1 LQTEPTNRVLIVLP
15 QPFYEDRGTSIA
27 LGHFLRA
34 LAELRYPVDILCFE
48 PGRDLELPGVR
59 LIRTPN
65 PFGFKHVPIGLSGK
79 KLLLDLFLA
88 RATARQLRRER
99 YLCVHAVEEAA
110 FIAAALRRSH
120 DIFVTYD
127 MQSALPEQLVQ
138 YRGLGGRSMQ
148 AVAHRLEAW
157 LVRNVDL
164 VICSAGL
171 EDRVRSHPASARLHS
186 WRFPAELDPPLA
198 RDVARL
204 RRKLRLPHDAKVV
217 MYMGSFARYQGISV
231 LAEAVP
237 SVLDRVSNAIFLL
250 VGAASEEEAASVTA
264 AIPSHLADRVRVRR
278 RIGRH
283 ETPNY
288 LALADV
294 LMSPR
299 IHGDNLPLKA
309 FDYLITGKPIV
320 ASDIPA
326 HRALFDEGVA
336 LLSPPTAEGFADA
349 ICQVLESGELSS
361 GLESAARAFSE
372 EHLIWER
379 FVERVDEMMRDIALR
394 VGEADNSDSSRFRN

>member
-1 LQTEPTNRVLIVLP
+1 MQTEHSNRVLIVLP

-34 LAELRYPVDILCFE
+34 LAELRYPVDVLCFE

-59 LIRTPN
+59 VIRTPN
-65 PFGFKHVPIGLSGK
+65 PFGFRDVPIGLSGK
-79 KLLLDLFLA
+79 KLFLDLFLA
-88 RATARQLRRER
+88 RALARQLGRDR
-99 YLCVHAVEEAA
+99 YLCIHAVEEAA

-120 DIFVTYD
+120 DAFVTYD
-127 MQSALPEQLVQ
+127 MQSSLPEQLAQ
-138 YRGLGGRSMQ
+138 YRGFRSPSLQ

-171 EDRVRSHPASARLHS
+171 EDRVRSHAASAPLYS
-186 WRFPAELDPPLA
+186 WRFPAELDPPFA
-198 RDVARL
+198 GDVARL
-204 RRKLRLPHDAKVV
+204 RQELRLPRGAKVV
-217 MYMGSFARYQGISV
+217 LYIGSFARYQGISV
-231 LAEAVP
+231 LADAVP
-237 SVLDRVSNAIFLL
+237 SVLGRVSDAIFLL
-250 VGAASEEEAASVTA
+250 VGAANEEEVESVTGS
-264 AIPSHLADRVRVRR
+264 IPSHLADRVRVRT
-278 RIGRH
+278 RIARD

-299 IHGDNLPLKA
+299 MHGDNLPLKA
-309 FDYLITGKPIV
+309 FDYLITAKPIV

-326 HRALFDEGVA
+326 HRALFDERVA

-349 ICQVLESGELSS
+349 ICQVLQDGELSS
-361 GLESAARAFSE
+361 DLESAARAFSE
-372 EHLIWER
+372 EHLIWDR
-379 FVERVDEMMRDIALR
+379 FVDRVDEMMRDISWR
-394 VGEADNSDSSRFRN
+394 VRQSD